1 MAKKLSKQPAPK
13 KRTKRAKPAPRQTE
27 STRGHH
33 ILLKDDVDA
42 WKAGAR
48 SPRARRNAR
57 VVESAFNLRASVIRA
72 DQRMHE
78 RMTTVYGG
86 YRDDGNGITI
96 NHPDG
101 QRRVIFKKDHPI
113 SSNENAERASV
124 ILNEYLEG
132 VIGGNSDDDERNFM
146 VFISGIIQRNKAGI
160 RYNSQIK
167 KFLLMQFRNPVLRE
181 AQRLL
186 ADGFE
191 ARESKLKIYCQVWN
205 EEDKEWVS
213 Q

>member
-1 MAKKLSKQPAPK
+1 MAKKEQKPSATKQK
-13 KRTKRAKPAPRQTE
+13 KRGKTATRQTE
-27 STRGHH
+27 SARGKH
-33 ILLKDDVDA
+33 ILLKDDVEA
-42 WKAGAR
+42 WKSGAR

-57 VVESAFNLRASVIRA
+57 VVESAFHLRARVIEA
-72 DQRMHE
+72 DQRMHA
-78 RMTTVYGG
+78 RMNAVYGD
-86 YRDDGNGITI
+86 YRDDGNGITV

-101 QRRVIFKKDHPI
+101 LRRVVFKKDHPI
-113 SSNENAERASV
+113 TSNENAERASV
-124 ILNEYLEG
+124 LLNEYLEE
-132 VIGGNSDDDERNFM
+132 VIGGNTDDDERNFM

-160 RYNSQIK
+160 RFNSQIK

-191 ARESKLKIYCQVWN
+191 ARESSLKIYCQVWN
-205 EEDKEWVS
+205 AEDKEWVS